1 MTRPTSD
8 GFGRPFWL
16 LTLSNGFFFAGF
28 HGLLPTVPL
37 RALALGGSTTEVG
50 LVAGIFVLA
59 SLLVRFFADA
69 LLRTLGTRT
78 CLVIGILIA
87 GFSAALYSAAPSI
100 TALFGVRL
108 VSGAGFGIGTT
119 FYVTAIM
126 EFIPAGRRGEGLG
139 YFGLATTLAMACAPA
154 SALWIAGRWGFAPM
168 FLAAAACEVI
178 ALATLCVCPLPARAA
193 TATQT
198 GATQTGAGQTGAV
211 RARGLLAR
219 LVEPGTRRAVVMV
232 ILFGTAY
239 GGILNFVAVY
249 ARTLGLGLAGVYFL
263 VGTGCIVLARLATR
277 TVYDRFGVAWAVA
290 PGGVVLAVGGTV
302 LACASGPV
310 SFLASAALYGWGV
323 GMLFPALQT
332 ETLAAVGPSRRA
344 AASAAFSNALDIGL
358 GGGSVVL
365 GFLAQYV
372 GLSGA
377 YLVGAAALVIMLGV
391 LALVPRPAI
400 PVGEAALP
408 AAATPKPA
416 RKVVNG

>member
-59 SLLVRFFADA
+59 SLLVRFFADK

-87 GFSAALYSAAPSI
+87 GFSAALYSVAPSV

-178 ALATLCVCPLPARAA
+178 ALATLCVCPLPARAPA
-193 TATQT
+193 ATQT
-198 GATQTGAGQTGAV
+198 GAA
-211 RARGLLAR
+211 RASRGLFAR

-290 PGGVVLAVGGTV
+290 PGGVVLAVGVAV
-302 LACASGPV
+302 LAYASGPV

-332 ETLAAVGPSRRA
+332 ETMAAVGPSRRA
-344 AASAAFSNALDIGL
+344 AASAAFSNALDVGL

-377 YLVGAAALVIMLGV
+377 YLVGSAVLVIMLGV
-391 LALVPRPAI
+391 LVLVPRPAI

-408 AAATPKPA
+408 AAATPDMA
-416 RKVVNG
+416 RKVMNG